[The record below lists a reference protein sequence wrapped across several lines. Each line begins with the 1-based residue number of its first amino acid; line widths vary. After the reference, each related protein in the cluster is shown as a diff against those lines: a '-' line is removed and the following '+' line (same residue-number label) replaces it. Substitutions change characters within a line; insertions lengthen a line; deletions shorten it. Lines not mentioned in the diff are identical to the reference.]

1 MLALRGTAMP
11 SPSVLRL
18 RGAATLSPSVLW
30 ELGFCVLS
38 MLQGCCLSPDSGPGP
53 LWVPA
58 ARGVLVSGNFATL
71 QQSEEPGW
79 PMSVQRAVCGEPC
92 GFGIK
97 PSGKILGCLVF
108 CWGGG
113 GEREEQITSNVGLNS
128 FLVALGRFVKNV
140 IEGNKVNRALRQ
152 SERCRPCWGSP
163 SVEVFH
169 GNGHGLCM
177 CYMLWLVRR
186 GISGGGGGEPALGT
200 GFAERAEWRQTS
212 SGGGGPNPEA
222 TSAWGAGEGLRLRG
236 EALMAA
242 LGSLRSVCHRPLP
255 QRAEMFRF

>member
-152 SERCRPCWGSP
+152 SERCRPCWG
-163 SVEVFH
+163 VT
-169 GNGHGLCM
+169 L
-177 CYMLWLVRR
+177 
-186 GISGGGGGEPALGT
+186 SGGFSWERPWALHVLH
-200 GFAERAEWRQTS
+200 AL
-212 SGGGGPNPEA
+212 
-222 TSAWGAGEGLRLRG
+222 AGEAGHFRWR
-236 EALMAA
+236 
-242 LGSLRSVCHRPLP
+242 RRRTSVGNRIC
-255 QRAEMFRF
+255 